1 MKELKNIKILVA
13 NEKHVKYVD
22 AINDAIDVASKQRG
36 TGIARRTFEYLS
48 TKMKESK
55 AIIALDGDKFAGFC
69 YIEEWQEKGFVA
81 NSGLIV
87 VEEYRGMGL
96 AKAIKQKAFQLSRE
110 RYPNSKIFGLTTG
123 LAVMKIN
130 HELGYRPVTF
140 SELTM
145 DDQFW
150 KGCQGCVNHDIL
162 ERTGRSKCL
171 CTGML
176 YDPVWEKNAKNNLN
190 PIKKRS
196 LLDII
201 QRLKPLKGISKN
213 NNKIENKSNNQ
224 RVITRIFNALYS
236 MY

>member
-13 NEKHVKYVD
+13 SEDHVKYVD
-22 AINDAIDVASKQRG
+22 AINDAIDAASKQRG

-48 TKMKESK
+48 TKMKEGK

-69 YIEEWQEKGFVA
+69 YIEVWQEKGFVA

-87 VEEYRGMGL
+87 DEEYRGIGL
-96 AKAIKQKAFQLSRE
+96 AKSIKQKAFQLSRE

-140 SELTM
+140 SELTV

-150 KGCQGCVNHDIL
+150 NGCKGCVNYDIL
-162 ERTGRSKCL
+162 TRTERSKCL

-176 YDPVWEKNAKNNLN
+176 FDPAWENNAKKNSSAV
-190 PIKKRS
+190 KKRS

-201 QRLKPLKGISKN
+201 QRLKPLKGTSKN
-213 NNKIENKSNNQ
+213 NNKEANKIYNQ
-224 RVITRIFNALYS
+224 RVIARIFNALY
-236 MY
+236 

>member
-1 MKELKNIKILVA
+1 MKELKNIKIEVA
-13 NEKHVKYVD
+13 NTEHIKYVD
-22 AINDAIDVASKQRG
+22 DINNAIDIASKQRG

-48 TKMKESK
+48 GKMEEGK
-55 AIIALDGDKFAGFC
+55 AIIALDEDRFAGFC
-69 YIEEWQEKGFVA
+69 YIEVWQEKGFVA

-87 VEEYRGMGL
+87 TEGYRGIGL
-96 AKAIKQKAFQLSRE
+96 AKAIKSKAFKLSRK

-140 SELTM
+140 SELTI

-150 KGCQGCVNHDIL
+150 NGCKGCVNYDIL
-162 ERTGRSKCL
+162 TRTARSKCL

-176 YDPVWEKNAKNNLN
+176 FDPAWEKTNKTNG
-190 PIKKRS
+190 IKKRS

-201 QRLKPLKGISKN
+201 KKLKPTKAGLKSKLS
-213 NNKIENKSNNQ
+213 KEKSKTE
-224 RVITRIFNALYS
+224 RVMARIFNALF
-236 MY
+236 